1 MPRPRGYKRGM
12 AKQIEFFFDYVSPY
26 SYLGDAELTRVAQRT
41 GAEVVHRPM
50 FLGGVMQAT
59 GNRPPG
65 TVVAKG
71 VYMSRDLERWARRY
85 GVPMKMNPSFP
96 QNTIGAMRGALVALE
111 DGSFA
116 AYHRAMFQAMWR
128 DGVNLA
134 DDDAY
139 RAVLAAAGLDADR
152 FLARRGEPAIKDKLR
167 ANTDEA
173 IARGAFG
180 APSFFVGEELFFGN
194 DRLDFVAE
202 AVTR

>member
-1 MPRPRGYKRGM
+1 M

-26 SYLGDAELTRVAQRT
+26 SYLGDAELTRVAART
-41 GAEVVHRPM
+41 GAEVVYRPM

-85 GVPMKMNPSFP
+85 GVTIQMNPSFP
-96 QNTIGAMRGALVALE
+96 LNTLAALRGALVALD
-111 DGSFA
+111 DGSFPV
-116 AYHRAMFQAMWR
+116 YHRAMFQAMWR
-128 DGVNLA
+128 DAVNLA
-134 DDDAY
+134 DDAAY
-139 RAVLAAAGLDADR
+139 RGVLEAAGLDATA
-152 FLARRGEPAIKDKLR
+152 LCARASEQAIKDRLR

-202 AVTR
+202 AVGR

>member
-1 MPRPRGYKRGM
+1 M
-12 AKQIEFFFDYVSPY
+12 AKPIEFFFDYVSPY
-26 SYLGDAELTRVAQRT
+26 SYLGNSELERVAARA
-41 GAEVVHRPM
+41 GAEIVYRPM

-65 TVVAKG
+65 TVAAKG
-71 VYMSRDLERWARRY
+71 AYMTRDLERWARRY
-85 GVPMKMNPSFP
+85 GVPMAMNPHFP
-96 QNTIGAMRGALVALE
+96 LNTLGAMRGALVALD
-111 DGSFA
+111 DGTFP

-134 DDDAY
+134 DEPAY
-139 RAVLAAAGLDADR
+139 RAVVEAAGLDVEQ
-152 FLARRGEPAIKDKLR
+152 LCARRADQAVKDRLR

-202 AVTR
+202 AVGR

>member
-1 MPRPRGYKRGM
+1 MARP
-12 AKQIEFFFDYVSPY
+12 IEFFYDYVSPY
-26 SYLGDAELTRVAQRT
+26 SYLGNTELERVAART
-41 GAEVVHRPM
+41 GAEIVYRPM

-71 VYMSRDLERWARRY
+71 AYMSRDLERWARRY
-85 GVPMKMNPSFP
+85 GVPMSMNPTFP
-96 QNTIGAMRGALVALE
+96 QNTLGAMRGALVAL
-111 DGSFA
+111 DLGCFP

-134 DDDAY
+134 DEAAY
-139 RAVLAAAGLDADR
+139 RAVLEAAGVDAERLCTLRNDQAVKDR
-152 FLARRGEPAIKDKLR
+152 LK

-180 APSFFVGEELFFGN
+180 APSFFVGDELFFGN

-202 AVTR
+202 AVGR